1 MTAVK
6 KERIDLRLNSDT
18 RSMIEEAAAMNNQS
32 ITQFMVE
39 SASERAE
46 QVMERHRRLV
56 LSEESWNLVMNA
68 ISDPT
73 PPNERMKRASER
85 LASME
90 RQGDSKL

>member
-6 KERIDLRLNSDT
+6 KERIDLRLTTDT
-18 RSMIEEAAAMNNQS
+18 RSMIEDAAAMNNQS

-46 QVMERHRRLV
+46 LIMEKHRRLA
-56 LSEESWNLVMNA
+56 LSEGSWNLVMDA
-68 ISDPT
+68 ISNPT
-73 PPNERMKRASER
+73 SPNERMKQASER

-90 RQGDSKL
+90 QQDDREL

>member
-6 KERIDLRLNSDT
+6 KERIDLRLNTET

-39 SASERAE
+39 SAAERAE
-46 QVMERHRRLV
+46 LVMERHRRLI
-56 LSEESWNLVMNA
+56 LSEESWNLVMEA
-68 ISDPT
+68 ISHPT
-73 PPNERMKRASER
+73 APNERLKRASER

-90 RQGDSKL
+90 QQGDSKL